1 MKNLLTTFIDLI
13 KLTKERLSLSKNLY
27 KRYVESPDVILNK
40 NKETKLVSVKYKHLG
55 VDWTNPDTL
64 IARGLVITKRGK
76 IVARPYDKFFNYHQF
91 GQSNLLPAEVQY
103 LTEWHSDLDYI
114 MDKADG
120 SLVIAYTYKG
130 KQFMSSSGSV
140 HSEHSDLFLKLL
152 STYPKATQKKIF
164 ELGKTHTLL
173 FEYVGP
179 NNQIVINY
187 LSEEFILHGVR
198 NTTTGEYFSLQE
210 LQALSKELGIKLID
224 IYGGISSLD
233 DVLNNLKTLIKKEGF
248 VAVFK
253 DGYRLKFKTDE
264 YLELHVLST
273 GVRTRKN
280 ARQLTKYFIDDV
292 LDDVMAKVLE
302 DKTSSMYE
310 QQSEIFALLVNQI
323 KEYQVLID
331 SIQNEVDKMLT
342 EIKDRKE
349 IALLINAD
357 ETKDK
362 TIYFFFLAY
371 LTKTRDR
378 LSLAETL
385 TKSNKVRDIFET
397 ELLAKLKE
405 N

>member
-1 MKNLLTTFIDLI
+1 MI
-13 KLTKERLSLSKNLY
+13 KGRLSLSKNLY
-27 KRYVESPDVILNK
+27 KRYVESPDVILNES
-40 NKETKLVSVKYKHLG
+40 KEKKLVSVKYKHLG

-140 HSEHSDLFLKLL
+140 HSEHSDLFLNLL

-187 LSEEFILHGVR
+187 SSEEFILHGVR
-198 NTTTGEYFSLQE
+198 NTTTGKYFSLQE

-233 DVLNNLKTLIKKEGF
+233 DVLDNLKTLIKKESF

-273 GVRTRKN
+273 GLRTRKN
-280 ARQLTKYFIDDV
+280 VKQLTKYFINDV

-302 DKTSSMYE
+302 DETSSMYE
-310 QQSEIFALLVNQI
+310 QQSEIFALLVNHI
-323 KEYQVLID
+323 KEYQVSID

-357 ETKDK
+357 ETKEK
-362 TIYFFFLAY
+362 TVYFFFLAY
-371 LTKTRDR
+371 LTKTRAR

-385 TKSNKVRDIFET
+385 TKSNKVRDRFET

>member
-1 MKNLLTTFIDLI
+1 MKNLLTTFTDLI
-13 KLTKERLSLSKNLY
+13 KLIKGRLSLSKNLY
-27 KRYVESPDVILNK
+27 KRYVESPDVILNES
-40 NKETKLVSVKYKHLG
+40 KEKKLVSVKYKHLG

-140 HSEHSDLFLKLL
+140 HSEPSDLFLNLL

-187 LSEEFILHGVR
+187 SSEEFILHGVR

-233 DVLNNLKTLIKKEGF
+233 DVLDNLKTLIKKEGF

-273 GVRTRKN
+273 GLRTRKN
-280 ARQLTKYFIDDV
+280 VKQLTKYFIDDV

-302 DKTSSMYE
+302 DEASSMYE
-310 QQSEIFALLVNQI
+310 QQSEIFALLVNHI
-323 KEYQVLID
+323 KEYQVSID

-357 ETKDK
+357 ETKEK
-362 TIYFFFLAY
+362 TVYFFFLAY
-371 LTKTRDR
+371 LTKTRAR
-378 LSLAETL
+378 LSLAEAL
-385 TKSNKVRDIFET
+385 TKSNKVRDLFET

>member
-1 MKNLLTTFIDLI
+1 M
-13 KLTKERLSLSKNLY
+13 
-27 KRYVESPDVILNK
+27 
-40 NKETKLVSVKYKHLG
+40 
-55 VDWTNPDTL
+55 
-64 IARGLVITKRGK
+64 
-76 IVARPYDKFFNYHQF
+76 
-91 GQSNLLPAEVQY
+91 
-103 LTEWHSDLDYI
+103 
-114 MDKADG
+114 
-120 SLVIAYTYKG
+120 
-130 KQFMSSSGSV
+130 
-140 HSEHSDLFLKLL
+140 
-152 STYPKATQKKIF
+152 
-164 ELGKTHTLL
+164 

-187 LSEEFILHGVR
+187 SSEEFILHGVR

-210 LQALSKELGIKLID
+210 LQALSKELGIDLID

-362 TIYFFFLAY
+362 IIYFFFLAY

>member
-1 MKNLLTTFIDLI
+1 
-13 KLTKERLSLSKNLY
+13 
-27 KRYVESPDVILNK
+27 
-40 NKETKLVSVKYKHLG
+40 
-55 VDWTNPDTL
+55 
-64 IARGLVITKRGK
+64 
-76 IVARPYDKFFNYHQF
+76 
-91 GQSNLLPAEVQY
+91 
-103 LTEWHSDLDYI
+103 
-114 MDKADG
+114 
-120 SLVIAYTYKG
+120 
-130 KQFMSSSGSV
+130 
-140 HSEHSDLFLKLL
+140 
-152 STYPKATQKKIF
+152 
-164 ELGKTHTLL
+164 
-173 FEYVGP
+173 
-179 NNQIVINY
+179 
-187 LSEEFILHGVR
+187 
-198 NTTTGEYFSLQE
+198 
-210 LQALSKELGIKLID
+210 
-224 IYGGISSLD
+224 
-233 DVLNNLKTLIKKEGF
+233 
-248 VAVFK
+248 
-253 DGYRLKFKTDE
+253 
-264 YLELHVLST
+264 
-273 GVRTRKN
+273 
-280 ARQLTKYFIDDV
+280 
-292 LDDVMAKVLE
+292 MAKVLE